1 MISQPTNSLILD
13 DPAAREE
20 KPARSRSWRAFWH
33 HPLGLA
39 GVIGLV
45 SIVLFC
51 FVGPLIYHASAYTT
65 NITALMQP
73 PSLRF
78 PLGTDD
84 LGRNYLARLML
95 GGQVSLIVG
104 FAAAVASMAIGVTY
118 GLISGLLGG
127 AVDAVMMRIID
138 VLLTIPTLFVLLFLD
153 AVFQPNALLLTLILA
168 ITSWFGVT
176 RLVRSEVLSIK
187 ERDYVEASKAFGASN
202 WHIMLRELLPN
213 VMGTVMVATIFQV
226 AGSIIAIATLS
237 FLGLG
242 LPAPQPNWG
251 EMLSTSMNYMF
262 QDAWW
267 LIYPPGIALLWTLL
281 SINFISEALQ
291 NAIDSR
297 L

>member
-1 MISQPTNSLILD
+1 MVSQTMNSATLTD
-13 DPAAREE
+13 QTVSEE
-20 KPARSRSWRAFWH
+20 KPKHSRTWRAFWH

-39 GVIGLV
+39 GVIGL
-45 SIVLFC
+45 SAIVLFC
-51 FVGPLIYHASAYTT
+51 FVGPLLYPASAYTT
-65 NITALMQP
+65 HITDLMRP
-73 PSLRF
+73 PSTRF

-104 FAAAVASMAIGVTY
+104 FAAAVASMIIGVGY
-118 GLISGLLGG
+118 GLVSGLVGG
-127 AVDAVMMRIID
+127 FVDTLMMRIID

-153 AVFQPNALLLTLILA
+153 AVFQPNAVLLTLILA

-176 RLVRSEVLSIK
+176 RIVRSEVLSLK
-187 ERDYVEASKAFGASN
+187 QRDYVEASRAFGASN

-213 VMGTVMVATIFQV
+213 VMGTVMVATIFQI

-242 LPAPQPNWG
+242 LPAPAPNWG

-262 QDAWW
+262 QNAWW

-281 SINFISEALQ
+281 SINFVSEALQ
-291 NAIDSR
+291 SALDTR

>member
-13 DPAAREE
+13 DPAVREE

-51 FVGPLIYHASAYTT
+51 FVGPLVYHASAYTT
-65 NITALMQP
+65 NITALMQA

-127 AVDAVMMRIID
+127 TVDAVMMRIID

-187 ERDYVEASKAFGASN
+187 ERDYVEASKAFGATN

-251 EMLSTSMNYMF
+251 EMLSTSMSYMF

-297 L
+297 M

>member
-20 KPARSRSWRAFWH
+20 KPVRSRSWRAFWH

>member
-1 MISQPTNSLILD
+1 MISQPTNSLIMD

-20 KPARSRSWRAFWH
+20 KPVRSRSWRAFWH
-33 HPLGLA
+33 HPLGMV
-39 GVIGLV
+39 GVIGIV

-65 NITALMQP
+65 NITALMQA

-127 AVDAVMMRIID
+127 TVDAVMMRIID

-251 EMLSTSMNYMF
+251 EMLSTSMSYMF

>member
-1 MISQPTNSLILD
+1 MITQPNAPILLED
-13 DPAAREE
+13 SAAAAD
-20 KPARSRSWRAFWH
+20 KPARSRTWRAFWH

-39 GVIGLV
+39 GVIGLIL
-45 SIVLFC
+45 IVLFC
-51 FVGPLIYHASAYTT
+51 FVGPLIYRVNPNVT
-65 NITALMQP
+65 NVTALMHP
-73 PSLRF
+73 PSLRY

-84 LGRNYLARLML
+84 LGRNTLARLMV

-104 FAAAVASMAIGVTY
+104 FAAAFASMVIGVTY
-118 GLISGLLGG
+118 GLISGLAGG
-127 AVDAVMMRIID
+127 YIDAIMMRIID

-153 AVFQPNALLLTLILA
+153 AVFQPSALVLTLILA
-168 ITSWFGVT
+168 VTSWFGIT

-187 ERDYVEASKAFGASN
+187 ERDYVEASRAFGATN

-237 FLGLG
+237 FIGLG
-242 LPAPQPNWG
+242 LPPPAPNWG

-262 QDAWW
+262 QNAWW

-281 SINFISEALQ
+281 SMNFISEALQ
-291 NAIDSR
+291 NALDSR

>member
-1 MISQPTNSLILD
+1 MVSQSTDIHMAEE
-13 DPAAREE
+13 PAAIAE
-20 KPARSRSWRAFWH
+20 KPMGSRAWRAFWH

-45 SIVLFC
+45 LIILFC

-73 PSLRF
+73 PSARF

-104 FAAAVASMAIGVTY
+104 FSVAIASMVIGVAY
-118 GLISGLLGG
+118 GLVSGLVGG
-127 AVDAVMMRIID
+127 VVDAIMMRIID

-153 AVFQPNALLLTLILA
+153 AVFQPNALLLTGILA

-187 ERDYVEASKAFGASN
+187 ERDYVEASRAFGASN

-262 QDAWW
+262 QNAWW

>member
-20 KPARSRSWRAFWH
+20 KPVRSRSWRAFWH

-51 FVGPLIYHASAYTT
+51 FAGPLIYHASAYTT
-65 NITALMQP
+65 NITALMQA

-262 QDAWW
+262 QNAWW

>member
-1 MISQPTNSLILD
+1 MVSQTTNSVTLQDQVL
-13 DPAAREE
+13 PEE
-20 KPARSRSWRAFWH
+20 KPQHSRSWRAFWH
-33 HPLGLA
+33 HPLGLV

-45 SIVLFC
+45 VIVLFC
-51 FVGPLIYHASAYTT
+51 FVGPIIYPASAYTT
-65 NITALMQP
+65 HITNLMQA
-73 PSLRF
+73 PSARF

-104 FAAAVASMAIGVTY
+104 FAAAVASMVIGVGY

-127 AVDAVMMRIID
+127 FIDGLMMRIID
-138 VLLTIPTLFVLLFLD
+138 VLLTIPALFVLLFLD
-153 AVFQPNALLLTLILA
+153 AVFQPNAFLLTLILA

-176 RLVRSEVLSIK
+176 RLVRSEVLSLK
-187 ERDYVEASKAFGASN
+187 SRDYVEASRAFGAGN
-202 WHIMLRELLPN
+202 WHIMVRELLPN
-213 VMGTVMVATIFQV
+213 VMGTVMVATIFQI
-226 AGSIIAIATLS
+226 AASIIAIATLS

-242 LPAPQPNWG
+242 LPAPAPNWG

-262 QDAWW
+262 QNAWW

-281 SINFISEALQ
+281 SINFVSEALQ
-291 NAIDSR
+291 SALDTR

>member
-51 FVGPLIYHASAYTT
+51 FVGPLIYHASPYTT
-65 NITALMQP
+65 NITALMQA

-251 EMLSTSMNYMF
+251 EMLSTSMSYMF

>member
-20 KPARSRSWRAFWH
+20 KPVRSRSWRAFWH

-51 FVGPLIYHASAYTT
+51 FVGPLIYHASPYTT
-65 NITALMQP
+65 NITALMQA

-251 EMLSTSMNYMF
+251 EMLSTSMSYMF

>member
-1 MISQPTNSLILD
+1 MVSQTPNSLILEEQTVF
-13 DPAAREE
+13 EE
-20 KPARSRSWRAFWH
+20 KPLRSRTWRAFWR

-39 GVIGLV
+39 GVIGLT

-51 FVGPLIYHASAYTT
+51 FVGPLIYPASAYATHI
-65 NITALMQP
+65 NALMSP
-73 PSLRF
+73 PSAQF

-104 FAAAVASMAIGVTY
+104 FAAAIASMIIGVGY
-118 GLISGLLGG
+118 GLISGLAGG
-127 AVDAVMMRIID
+127 VVDAIMMRIID

-153 AVFQPNALLLTLILA
+153 AVFQPNALLLTIILA

-176 RLVRSEVLSIK
+176 RIVRSEVLSLK
-187 ERDYVEASKAFGASN
+187 QRDYVEASRAFGASN
-202 WHIMLRELLPN
+202 WHIMLHELLPN
-213 VMGTVMVATIFQV
+213 VMGTVMVATIFQI

-242 LPAPQPNWG
+242 LPAPAPNWG

-262 QDAWW
+262 QNAWW

-291 NAIDSR
+291 SALDTR